1 MRLSNFLIC
10 CFLLT
15 AATAQTQI
23 QPGADGYDFPTE
35 DDFKLGNLELLIHA
49 PPALPPAA
57 HPAGDELPALT
68 GDPAMPLP
76 ARAATKPNRLAAACR
91 TTDNPESFFATF
103 LSLLIPADLPAPAAS
118 ATAKTADTRPYSY

>member
-57 HPAGDELPALT
+57 HPAGDELPAVT
-68 GDPAMPLP
+68 GDPAM
-76 ARAATKPNRLAAACR
+76 
-91 TTDNPESFFATF
+91 
-103 LSLLIPADLPAPAAS
+103 
-118 ATAKTADTRPYSY
+118 